1 MLEDLLEDTAC
12 TVCAQA
18 VLFSNKPVA
27 KKCRNHPFYVQRTFL
42 RSPKRVLS
50 DILQFLLEQIS
61 HRFIRNRVTK
71 YSLKPQK

>member
-1 MLEDLLEDTAC
+1 MLGDLLEDT
-12 TVCAQA
+12 TYIVCAQA

-27 KKCRNHPFYVQRTFL
+27 KKSRNHPFYVQRAFL
-42 RSPKRVLS
+42 RSPKRVWS